1 MSRFL
6 QSEPLS
12 ILVVEDNAGDF
23 LLLKENI
30 QLCKALTTDI
40 HLAETLDE
48 AIGHLRDNT
57 PDIVFLDLFL
67 PDSSGLDSFNEL
79 KSYVTSSAVIV
90 LSGLSDTKTALEA
103 ITLGA
108 EDYLSKGEFD
118 EKLLEKTM
126 MYSMER
132 KRNLETLRQ
141 SQLEKQRAVTEAT
154 IKGQEKER
162 EQLALELHD
171 NINQILATSQ
181 LYLDFS
187 MTEPE
192 IRREIVEKSKDYIA
206 RAIEEIRTLSKALL
220 PPSLDEF
227 GLITALHELVACIT
241 ITGNLKIEKKWDD
254 FDECILQKD
263 QKLAIYRIVQE
274 QLNNIIRHAGA
285 SHVSINLRLAGEGMN
300 QKLEL
305 LVKDDGKGFDPSL
318 KRNGVGLRNIINRA
332 ELFGGSVSIH
342 SKPGKG
348 CEMKVVFPGDHTD

>member
-6 QSEPLS
+6 QSDLLN
-12 ILVVEDNAGDF
+12 ILVVEDNSGDF

-30 QLCKALTTDI
+30 HLCKTLVADI
-40 HLAETLDE
+40 HLAETLGE
-48 AIGHLRDNT
+48 AIDHLRDNK
-57 PDIVFLDLFL
+57 PDIIFLDLFL
-67 PDSSGLDSFNEL
+67 PDSSGLDSFTEL
-79 KSYVTSSAVIV
+79 KEYVTNAAVII

-108 EDYLSKGEFD
+108 EDYLGKGEFD

-132 KRNLETLRQ
+132 KRNMETLRQ

-187 MTEPE
+187 LAEDT
-192 IRREIVEKSKDYIA
+192 IRREVVEKSKDYIA
-206 RAIEEIRTLSKALL
+206 NAIEEIRRLSKALL

-227 GLITALHELVACIT
+227 GLITALNELVACIT
-241 ITGNLKIEKKWDD
+241 MAGNFKIDKRWDN
-254 FDECILQKD
+254 FDERILQKD
-263 QKLAIYRIVQE
+263 QKLAIYRIIQE
-274 QLNNIIRHAGA
+274 QLNNIIRHAAA
-285 SHVSINLRLAGEGMN
+285 SNVTIKLQLVDEAPQHN
-300 QKLEL
+300 LEL
-305 LVKDDGKGFDPSL
+305 LIKDDGRGFDPSL

-332 ELFGGSVSIH
+332 ELFGGSVSIQ

-348 CEMKVVFPGDHTD
+348 CELRVIFPGDHTD